1 MDTKILSV
9 LVAILVIATFG
20 IVGAISGY
28 ESVNY
33 HENSGG
39 DFEEISGTYF
49 SADLETSMSNLTDT
63 ITTLFSSIIPVIFI
77 MSIMMGLLGYIAKMK
92 WMG

>member
-1 MDTKILSV
+1 MDTKIVSV
-9 LVAILVIATFG
+9 MVAFLVIATFG

-28 ESVNY
+28 ENTEFS
-33 HENSGG
+33 ENSEGG
-39 DFEEISGTYF
+39 FAEISGSYF
-49 SADLETSMSNLTDT
+49 GADLGTSMSNLTET